1 MVRYSIDSFVV
12 FQDRQIV
19 GVNLTVE
26 RDISNNGFKD
36 VGNQKDDVSV
46 NDRKF
51 DSQWQ
56 CVGGPGARGLIS
68 LSGQQKRRPVNENG
82 QGERVRDQRSVSGP

>member
-1 MVRYSIDSFVV
+1 L
-12 FQDRQIV
+12 QDRQIV
-19 GVNLTVE
+19 GVKLTVE

-46 NDRKF
+46 NDMKF

-56 CVGGPGARGLIS
+56 RVGGPGVRGLLR
-68 LSGQQKRRPVNENG
+68 LSRL
-82 QGERVRDQRSVSGP
+82 